1 MSTNNF
7 NAVLEEM
14 NNFVQYKIEN
24 ANCELKILASETY
37 KSMSPAGYEVEAVL
51 CAVIKDGKIVDGG
64 ASIRPNIGPNVD
76 VISYRE
82 AKHEAK
88 NMVKRWEK
96 LQKEQ
101 ALHDRFLDETGGF

>member
-1 MSTNNF
+1 
-7 NAVLEEM
+7 M

-82 AKHEAK
+82 AKREAK

>member
-1 MSTNNF
+1 MSTADF

-14 NNFVQYKIEN
+14 NDFAQRKMEN

-76 VISYRE
+76 VVSYRE
-82 AKHEAK
+82 AKDEAK
-88 NMVKRWEK
+88 NMVRHWEE

-101 ALHDRFLDETGGF
+101 ALYDRFLDETGGF